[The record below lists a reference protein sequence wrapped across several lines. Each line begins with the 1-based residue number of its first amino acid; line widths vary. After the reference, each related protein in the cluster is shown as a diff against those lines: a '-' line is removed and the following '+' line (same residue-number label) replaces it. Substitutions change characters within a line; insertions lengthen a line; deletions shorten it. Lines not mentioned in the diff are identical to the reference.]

1 MATRPSICSVSLQVE
16 KMKSR
21 DGRYRLFNY
30 NINLI
35 IILTTNTYNIHVI
48 QHVRIPQK
56 TMPLF
61 IQANVC
67 FHLCPKYKPIISQQ
81 YSCVVWIQWQCTVN
95 AIGQWSLSTMCY
107 IWLWEIKC
115 NPVDKPKAI
124 FLISLST
131 TRLWKFT

>member
-35 IILTTNTYNIHVI
+35 IILTTNTYNII

-56 TMPLF
+56 IMPLF

-67 FHLCPKYKPIISQQ
+67 FPKYRYKYQ
-81 YSCVVWIQWQCTVN
+81 
-95 AIGQWSLSTMCY
+95 L
-107 IWLWEIKC
+107 
-115 NPVDKPKAI
+115 
-124 FLISLST
+124 
-131 TRLWKFT
+131 